1 MPLSPLA
8 RRAYDWTMTRA
19 ETDIVIAGG
28 GVAGLTAAAAFG
40 TAGFRVTIVDPAP
53 PVTDAGTAGADHRTT
68 AFLQPS
74 REFLM
79 AAGLWERLEPHAMP
93 LDVMRIVDAGGE
105 EPEPRVA
112 HDFVASDIGPLPFGW
127 NFPNWLLR
135 REMVARLA
143 ELPNVDFRPGTGY
156 RRSLARE
163 GEILVDL
170 SDGLSLRARLL
181 IGADGRNSAV
191 RQAAGIGVKT
201 TRYGQKAV
209 VFAVT
214 HELPHGNVSTEV
226 HRTGGPF
233 TLVPLPDHDGKPCSA
248 VVWMESGPETK
259 RLAALD
265 AAAFNA
271 EGTARSAGVYGALTL
286 IGPRQVWPI
295 ISQIADKM
303 IAARTALV
311 AEAAHVVPPIGA
323 QGLNMS
329 LADLTC
335 LHGLAVA
342 RPEGLGDRQ
351 MLDAYER
358 RRHPEVRLRVSGVDA
373 LNRASIAGAPIL
385 RDLRAKGIAALY
397 GAAPVRKTL
406 MQLGLGVRG

>member
-1 MPLSPLA
+1 
-8 RRAYDWTMTRA
+8 
-19 ETDIVIAGG
+19 
-28 GVAGLTAAAAFG
+28 
-40 TAGFRVTIVDPAP
+40 
-53 PVTDAGTAGADHRTT
+53 
-68 AFLQPS
+68 
-74 REFLM
+74 
-79 AAGLWERLEPHAMP
+79 
-93 LDVMRIVDAGGE
+93 
-105 EPEPRVA
+105 
-112 HDFVASDIGPLPFGW
+112 
-127 NFPNWLLR
+127 
-135 REMVARLA
+135 MVARLA
-143 ELPNVDFRPGTGY
+143 ELPNVDFRPGTGF
-156 RRSLARE
+156 RRALARDA
-163 GEILVDL
+163 EILVDL
-170 SDGLSLRARLL
+170 SDNSGLRAKLL
-181 IGADGRNSAV
+181 IGADGRHSAV

-214 HELPHGNVSTEV
+214 HERSHGNVSTEV

-248 VVWMESGPETK
+248 VVWMDAGPETK
-259 RLAALD
+259 RLAGLGAE
-265 AAAFNA
+265 AFNA
-271 EGTARSAGVYGALTL
+271 EATARSAGVYGALTL

-329 LADLTC
+329 LADLAC
-335 LHGLAVA
+335 LHGLADA
-342 RPEGLGDRQ
+342 RREGLGDRQ

>member
-1 MPLSPLA
+1 
-8 RRAYDWTMTRA
+8 MTRA
-19 ETDIVIAGG
+19 VTDIVIAGG

-53 PVTDAGTAGADHRTT
+53 PVTDAGAAGADHRTT

-74 REFLM
+74 REFLI

-93 LDVMRIVDAGGE
+93 LDLMRIVDAGGE

-112 HDFVASDIGPLPFGW
+112 RDFVASDIGPLPFGW

-143 ELPNVDFRPGTGY
+143 ELPNVDFRSGTGY

-163 GEILVDL
+163 AEILIDL
-170 SDGLSLRARLL
+170 SDGDSLRARLL

-191 RQAAGIGVKT
+191 RQAAGIAVKT

-209 VFAVT
+209 VFAVK

-248 VVWMESGPETK
+248 VVWMESGTETK
-259 RLAALD
+259 RLAALSE
-265 AAAFNA
+265 AEFNA
-271 EGTARSAGVYGALTL
+271 EATARSAGVYGALTL

-295 ISQIADKM
+295 ISQIADSM

-329 LADLTC
+329 LADLSC

-373 LNRASIAGAPIL
+373 LNRVSIAGAPIL

>member
-271 EGTARSAGVYGALTL
+271 EATARSAGVYGALTL

>member
-1 MPLSPLA
+1 MQ
-8 RRAYDWTMTRA
+8 RAYDWAMMRA

-53 PVTDAGTAGADHRTT
+53 PVTNAGAAGADHRTT
-68 AFLQPS
+68 AFLQPA

-112 HDFVASDIGPLPFGW
+112 RDFVASDIGPLPFGW

-143 ELPNVDFRPGTGY
+143 ELPNVDFRPGTGF
-156 RRSLARE
+156 RRALARDA
-163 GEILVDL
+163 EILVDL
-170 SDGLSLRARLL
+170 SDNSGLRAKLL
-181 IGADGRNSAV
+181 IGADGRHSAV

-214 HELPHGNVSTEV
+214 HERPHGNVSTEV
-226 HRTGGPF
+226 HRAGGPF

-248 VVWMESGPETK
+248 VVWMDAGPETK
-259 RLAALD
+259 RLAGLGAE
-265 AAAFNA
+265 AFNA
-271 EGTARSAGVYGALTL
+271 EATARSAGVYGALTL

-329 LADLTC
+329 LADLAC
-335 LHGLAVA
+335 LHGLADA
-342 RPEGLGDRQ
+342 RREGLGDRQ

-358 RRHPEVRLRVSGVDA
+358 RRHLEVRLRVSGVDA